1 MRFYPNILVFILI
14 GAMLQACSIAPKKVL
29 TPLETLQAY
38 GNAYKKKDITAMKLL
53 LSEET
58 LKMHEQEAKAQN
70 TTVDEIVKRE
80 PLFSENQTTANFRNE
95 RTEDD
100 KASIEMKDSA
110 GIWNTVQFVKEE
122 GVWKIDRRA
131 FANKIQQEVEQ
142 KQKEI
147 DNVINQGRI
156 DSNSNTVNENRLETN
171 SNTINKGAT
180 DINSNTVNEDGI
192 DSNSNTNS
200 NTQP

>member
-1 MRFYPNILVFILI
+1 MRFYTKILIFILI
-14 GAMLQACSIAPKKVL
+14 GAMLQACSIAPKKTL

-142 KQKEI
+142 KQNEL

-156 DSNSNTVNENRLETN
+156 DSNSNTINENRLETN